1 MIIIKKYS
9 LVFFVIF
16 SCFCS
21 VAQDKKLDYYLSAG
35 VSNSPLLNDYRN
47 QLLSNKIDSQIL
59 LASTRIQITGN
70 GNSFYAPVING
81 FGYDAVLTNGGQLQ
95 GLITATK
102 SLLPKKFLSSQ
113 FQDIQITGDSLRIVS
128 RISEQDLRRTIV
140 TQYITVFGDQ
150 LQIDF
155 NSTLV
160 NLLSTEEIILKRLTQ
175 KNIYKQVDYLSFLVT
190 FQQQNL
196 IQQQLEVQYKND
208 FATLNYL
215 SGIFDTTATQL
226 APPDIIGVRDFRKDS
241 SPFFLKFKIDSL
253 RLINNKSL
261 IDLGYRP
268 HINLFGDG
276 GYQSSFMTQ
285 PYKNFGTSFGV
296 SFILPIYDGRQKKLQ
311 YSKLAIAERTRLRN
325 KEFFENQ
332 YNQQIA
338 QLQQQLSAIENL
350 LDPVN
355 NQIKYIETLIEADG
369 KLLETGDIKMT
380 DYVLAI
386 NNLIT
391 AKNLV
396 VQNTINRYQ
405 VINQLNYWMR

>member
-1 MIIIKKYS
+1 MIVIKKYS
-9 LVFFVIF
+9 IFFFMIC
-16 SCFCS
+16 SCFS
-21 VAQDKKLDYYLSAG
+21 LFAQDKNLDYYLSAA
-35 VSNSPLLNDYRN
+35 VTNSPLLNDYRN
-47 QLLSNKIDSQIL
+47 QLLSNKIDSQVLI
-59 LASTRIQITGN
+59 ASTRIQVTGN

-81 FGYDAVLTNGGQLQ
+81 FGYDALITNGGQLQ
-95 GLITATK
+95 ALITATK
-102 SLLPKKFLSSQ
+102 SLLPKKFLSSR

-128 RISEQDLRRTIV
+128 QISEQDLKRTIIA
-140 TQYITVFGDQ
+140 QYITVFGDQ

-155 NSTLV
+155 NSS
-160 NLLSTEEIILKRLTQ
+160 LLDLLKREEIILKRLTQ

-190 FQQQNL
+190 LQQQDL
-196 IQQQLEVQYKND
+196 VRQQLGVQYKND

-215 SGIFDTTATQL
+215 SGIFDTTTAQL
-226 APPDIIGVRDFRKDS
+226 TPPDIIGVRDFRKDR
-241 SPFFLKFKIDSL
+241 SPFFLKYKIDSL

-261 IDLGYRP
+261 VDLGYRP

-285 PYKNFGTSFGV
+285 PYKNFGTSVGV
-296 SFILPIYDGRQKKLQ
+296 NFILPIYDGRQRKLQ

-332 YNQQIA
+332 YNQQVA
-338 QLQQQLSAIENL
+338 QLQQQLGAIENL

-355 NQIKYIETLIEADG
+355 NQIKYIETLIDADG

-391 AKNLV
+391 TKNLV
-396 VQNTINRYQ
+396 VQNTISRYH